1 MKPQTIC
8 ELFFQ
13 AVEKKQNGAL
23 FMYKEGGS
31 YKPISALDMK
41 ERVEKIGNGLI
52 SLGLEFDGK
61 VGILS
66 HNRWE
71 WAAADLG
78 TITAG
83 AADVTVYPT
92 LLPEQ
97 IEYILNDSE
106 ATMLFVENL
115 TQYEKVKEIWKN
127 CKRLKYVFIMD
138 NTKTDEENTMTL
150 DELMAKGEAYLEKN
164 GPDEYKKR
172 AGSRKADDL
181 LTLIYTSGTTGNPKG
196 VMLTHGNLAS
206 NCRFSRESVLGDQ
219 YYNGNEVALSF
230 LPLSHVLERMAG
242 YYLVMLLGG
251 CIAYAESIETVP
263 QNMVEVKPTVMVS
276 VPRLY
281 EKMYARIMDMALSG
295 SGLKKKI
302 FFWAI
307 SVGQAASPVLARNGR
322 PTGFLGIKYKIAH
335 KLVFSKLQEKT
346 GGRLKFFISGGA
358 PLGKEIA
365 EFFLAA
371 DLKILEGYGLTET
384 SPVITV
390 NVLELIKPGTVGP
403 AIPNEEIKIA
413 EDGEILCKGPNVMRG
428 YYNREAETKEVLEPD
443 GWFHT
448 GDIGHLDQDNYLVIT
463 DRKKELIV
471 TSGGKNVAPAPIE
484 NSLKAIKYISQAVLI
499 GDKKKFISALIVPD
513 FEALEKWADRNGVA
527 YSSIPELLKNE
538 KVLELYNRKIENV
551 NKDLARYEQVKK
563 FTLLEE
569 EMTLET
575 GELTPTLKV
584 KRRIV
589 NKRHKE
595 TIDRLYAE

>member
-13 AVEKKQNGAL
+13 VVEKKKNGPL
-23 FMYKEGGS
+23 FMYKEGGV

-52 SLGLEFDGK
+52 SLGLEESGK
-61 VGILS
+61 VAILS

-83 AADVTVYPT
+83 AADVTIYPT
-92 LLPEQ
+92 LPSDQ
-97 IEYILNDSE
+97 VEYILKDSD
-106 ATMLFVENL
+106 ASMIFVENML
-115 TQYEKVKEIWKN
+115 QFEKVREIRKN
-127 CKRLKYVFIMD
+127 CKKLKYVIVMD
-138 NTKTDEENTMTL
+138 NTKIEEEHTMTL
-150 DELMAKGEAYLEKN
+150 DELMEKGEKYREKH
-164 GPDEYKKR
+164 GDEYQKR
-172 AGSRKADDL
+172 ATGRKPDDL
-181 LTLIYTSGTTGNPKG
+181 LTLIYTSGTTGSPKG
-196 VMLTHGNLAS
+196 VMLTHRNLAS
-206 NCRFSRESVLGDQ
+206 NCVDARAAVLGSD
-219 YYNGNEVALSF
+219 YYDDSDVSLSF

-263 QNMVEVKPTVMVS
+263 QNMVEVKPTLMVS

-302 FFWAI
+302 FFWAV
-307 SVGQAASPVLARNGR
+307 SVGQAASPILSRGGR
-322 PTGFLGIKYKIAH
+322 PGGFLGFKYKVAH
-335 KLVFSKLQEKT
+335 KLVFSKLQQKT
-346 GGRLKFFISGGA
+346 GGKLKFFISGGA

-390 NVLELIKPGTVGP
+390 NLLNLIKPGTVGP
-403 AIPNEEIKIA
+403 VIPNVEVKIA
-413 EDGEILCKGPNVMRG
+413 EDGEILCKGPNVMMG
-428 YYNREAETKEVLEPD
+428 YYNRENETKEVLEKN

-448 GDIGHLDQDNYLVIT
+448 GDIGHLDQDNCLVIT

-484 NSLKAIKYISQAVLI
+484 NSLKAIKYVSQAVLI
-499 GDKKKFISALIVPD
+499 GDKRKFISAIIVPD
-513 FEALEKWADRNGVA
+513 FEALKKWADRNGVDF
-527 YSSIPELLKNE
+527 SSEAELLKHE
-538 KVLELYNRKIENV
+538 KILDLYQQKIDGV

-563 FTLLEE
+563 FVLLEE

-584 KRRIV
+584 KRRV
-589 NKRHKE
+589 VDEKHKDL
-595 TIDRLYAE
+595 IDSLYAE

>member
-31 YKPISALDMK
+31 YKSISALEMK

-83 AADVTVYPT
+83 AADVTIYPT
-92 LLPEQ
+92 LLPDQ
-97 IEYILNDSE
+97 VEYILKDSE

-115 TQYEKVKEIWKN
+115 TQYEKVKKIRKN
-127 CKRLKYVFIMD
+127 CKKLKYIIVMD
-138 NTKTDEENTMTL
+138 NTKTDEKDSMTL
-150 DELMAKGEAYLEKN
+150 DELMEKGAEYREKN
-164 GPDEYKKR
+164 GADEYRKR
-172 AGSRKADDL
+172 AESRKADDL

-206 NCRFSRESVLGDQ
+206 NCIAAGTAVLGED
-219 YYNGNEVALSF
+219 YYDANDIALSF

-242 YYLVMLLGG
+242 YYLILLLGG

-263 QNMVEVKPTVMVS
+263 QNMVEVKPTLMVS

-302 FFWAI
+302 FFWAV

-322 PTGFLGIKYKIAH
+322 PSGALGFKYKIAH

-358 PLGKEIA
+358 PLGREIA

-390 NVLELIKPGTVGP
+390 NVLKLIKPGTVGP
-403 AIPNEEIKIA
+403 AIPGVEVKIA

-428 YYNREAETKEVLEPD
+428 YYNREADTKEVLEPD

-484 NSLKAIKYISQAVLI
+484 NSLKAIKYVSQAVLI
-499 GDKKKFISALIVPD
+499 GDKRKFISALIVPD
-513 FEALEKWADRNGVA
+513 FEALEKWAARNGIT
-527 YSSIPELLKNE
+527 YSSISELLKND
-538 KVLELYNRKIENV
+538 KVLDLYNRKIENV

-589 NKRHKE
+589 NERHKDV
-595 TIDRLYAE
+595 IDRLYAE

>member
-13 AVEKKQNGAL
+13 TVDKKQNSPL

-31 YKPISALDMK
+31 YQPISALEAKD
-41 ERVEKIGNGLI
+41 RVEKIGNGLI
-52 SLGLEFDGK
+52 SLGLEMDGK

-78 TITAG
+78 TVTAG
-83 AADVTVYPT
+83 AADVTIYPT
-92 LLPEQ
+92 LLPDQ
-97 IEYILNDSE
+97 IEYILKDSD
-106 ATMLFVENL
+106 ASMIFVENL
-115 TQYEKVKEIWKN
+115 AQYEKVKKIRNN
-127 CKRLKYVFIMD
+127 CKKLKYIIVMD
-138 NTKTDEENTMTL
+138 NTEIDEKNTMTL
-150 DELMAKGEAYLEKN
+150 NALMEKGKEYREKN
-164 GPDEYKKR
+164 PDEYRKR
-172 AGSRKADDL
+172 ADSRKSDDL

-196 VMLTHGNLAS
+196 VMLTHGNLTS
-206 NCRFSRESVLGDQ
+206 NCVSAREAVLGED
-219 YYNGNEVALSF
+219 YYDDSEIALSF

-242 YYLVMLLGG
+242 YYLVILLGG

-263 QNMVEVKPTVMVS
+263 QNMVEVKPSLMIS

-302 FFWAI
+302 FFWAV
-307 SVGQAASPVLARNGR
+307 SVGQAASPYLARNNR
-322 PTGFLGIKYKIAH
+322 PAGFLGLKYRIAH
-335 KLVFSKLQEKT
+335 KLVFSKLQQRT
-346 GGRLKFFISGGA
+346 GGNLKFFISGGA

-390 NVLELIKPGTVGP
+390 NLLKLIKPGTVGP
-403 AIPNEEIKIA
+403 AIPGVEVKIA

-428 YYNREAETKEVLEPD
+428 YYNREDATKEVLEPD

-484 NSLKAIKYISQAVLI
+484 NQLKAIKYVSQAVLI
-499 GDKKKFISALIVPD
+499 GDKRKFISALIVPD
-513 FEALEKWADRNGVA
+513 FEALQKWADRNSISYA
-527 YSSIPELLKNE
+527 SIPELLKNE
-538 KVLELYNRKIENV
+538 KVIELYHRKIDAV

-563 FTLLEE
+563 FALLQE

-584 KRRIV
+584 KRRV
-589 NKRHKE
+589 VDEKHKDL
-595 TIDRLYAE
+595 IDSLYAE

>member
-13 AVEKKQNGAL
+13 VVEKKQNGAL
-23 FMYKEGGS
+23 FMYKEGGT
-31 YKPISALDMK
+31 YKPISALEMK
-41 ERVEKIGNGLI
+41 DRVEKIGNGLI
-52 SLGLEFDGK
+52 SLGLEADGK
-61 VGILS
+61 AGILS

-83 AADVTVYPT
+83 AADVTIYPT
-92 LLPEQ
+92 LPSDQ
-97 IEYILNDSE
+97 VEYILRDSD
-106 ATMLFVENL
+106 ATMIFVENL
-115 TQYEKVKEIWKN
+115 LQYEKVKKIRNN
-127 CKRLKYVFIMD
+127 CKKLKYVIVMD
-138 NTKTDEENTMTL
+138 NTKVDEKNTMTL
-150 DELMAKGEAYLEKN
+150 DELMQKG
-164 GPDEYKKR
+164 DEYRKEHPDDYQNR
-172 AGSRKADDL
+172 ASARKADDL

-206 NCRFSRESVLGDQ
+206 NCDDARTAVLGNG
-219 YYNGNEVALSF
+219 YYDDTNVSLSF

-242 YYLVMLLGG
+242 YYLIMLLGG
-251 CIAYAESIETVP
+251 CIAYAESIETVA
-263 QNMVEVKPTVMVS
+263 QNMVEVKPTLMVS

-281 EKMYARIMDMALSG
+281 EKMHARIMDMALSG

-302 FFWAI
+302 FFWAV
-307 SVGQAASPVLARNGR
+307 SVGQAAIPVLSRGR
-322 PTGFLGIKYKIAH
+322 RPEGFLGFKYKIAQ
-335 KLVFSKLQEKT
+335 KLVFGKVKQKT
-346 GGRLKFFISGGA
+346 GGKLKFFISGGA

-371 DLKILEGYGLTET
+371 DLIILEGYGLTET
-384 SPVITV
+384 SPVISV
-390 NVLELIKPGTVGP
+390 NLLNLIKPGTVGP
-403 AIPNEEIKIA
+403 ALPNVEIKIA

-428 YYNREAETKEVLEPD
+428 YYKQEAATEEVLEPN

-448 GDIGHLDQDNYLVIT
+448 GDIGHLDQDKCLVIT

-484 NSLKAIKYISQAVLI
+484 NKLKTITYVTQAVLI
-499 GDKKKFISALIVPD
+499 GDKRKFISAIIVPE
-513 FEALEKWADRNGVA
+513 FEALKKWAGRNNVSF
-527 YSSIPELLKNE
+527 SSVPELLKDE
-538 KVLELYNRKIENV
+538 KIIGLYQRKIDEI

-563 FTLLEE
+563 FALLEE

-589 NKRHKE
+589 DEKHKDL
-595 TIDRLYAE
+595 IDSLYAD

>member
-13 AVEKKQNGAL
+13 VVEKKQNGAL

-31 YKPISALDMK
+31 YKPISALEMK
-41 ERVEKIGNGLI
+41 DRVEKIGNGLI
-52 SLGLEFDGK
+52 SLGLEEDGK
-61 VGILS
+61 AAILS

-78 TITAG
+78 IVTAG
-83 AADVTVYPT
+83 AADVTIYPT
-92 LLPEQ
+92 LPSDQ
-97 IEYILNDSE
+97 VEYILKDSD
-106 ATMLFVENL
+106 ASMIFVENL
-115 TQYEKVKEIWKN
+115 LQYEKIKEIRKN
-127 CKRLKYVFIMD
+127 CKKLKYVIVMD
-138 NTKTDEENTMTL
+138 NTKVDEKDTMTL
-150 DELMAKGEAYLEKN
+150 DELMEEGQKFGEKHA
-164 GPDEYKKR
+164 GEYQKR
-172 AGSRKADDL
+172 AAARKPEDL

-206 NCRFSRESVLGDQ
+206 NCVDARAAVMGSD
-219 YYNGNEVALSF
+219 YYDGSDVSLSF

-242 YYLVMLLGG
+242 YYLIMMLGG
-251 CIAYAESIETVP
+251 CIAYAESIEAVA
-263 QNMVEVKPTVMVS
+263 QNMVEVKPTLMVS

-281 EKMYARIMDMALSG
+281 EKMYAKIIDTALSG

-302 FFWAI
+302 FFWAV
-307 SVGQAASPVLARNGR
+307 SVGQAASPILSRGGR
-322 PTGFLGIKYKIAH
+322 PEGFLGFKYKVAS
-335 KLVFSKLQEKT
+335 KLVFSKLKQKT

-390 NVLELIKPGTVGP
+390 NLLNLIKPGTVGP
-403 AIPNEEIKIA
+403 TIPNSEVKIA

-428 YYNREAETKEVLEPD
+428 YYKQEDATREVLEPD

-448 GDIGHLDQDNYLVIT
+448 GDIGHLDQDNCLVIT

-484 NSLKAIKYISQAVLI
+484 NSLKVIKYVSQAVLL
-499 GDKKKFISALIVPD
+499 GDKRKFISVIIVPE
-513 FEALEKWADRNGVA
+513 FEALKKWADRNDVTF
-527 YSSIPELLKNE
+527 SSVPELLKND
-538 KVLELYNRKIENV
+538 KILDLYHRKIEEV
-551 NKDLARYEQVKK
+551 NENLARYEQVRK

-569 EMTLET
+569 ELTQES

-589 NKRHKE
+589 NEKYKDL
-595 TIDRLYAE
+595 IDNLYDE

>member
-13 AVEKKQNGAL
+13 VVEKKKNGPL
-23 FMYKEGGS
+23 FMYKEGGV

-52 SLGLEFDGK
+52 SLGLEESGK
-61 VGILS
+61 VAILS

-83 AADVTVYPT
+83 AADVTIYPT
-92 LLPEQ
+92 LPSDQ
-97 IEYILNDSE
+97 VEYILKDSD
-106 ATMLFVENL
+106 ASMIFVENML
-115 TQYEKVKEIWKN
+115 QFEKVREIRKN
-127 CKRLKYVFIMD
+127 CKKLKYVIVMD
-138 NTKTDEENTMTL
+138 NTKIEEEHTMTL
-150 DELMAKGEAYLEKN
+150 DELMEKGEKYREKH
-164 GPDEYKKR
+164 GDEYQKR
-172 AGSRKADDL
+172 ATGRKPDDL
-181 LTLIYTSGTTGNPKG
+181 LTLIYTSGTTGSPKG
-196 VMLTHGNLAS
+196 VMLTHRNLAS
-206 NCRFSRESVLGDQ
+206 NCVDARAAVLGSD
-219 YYNGNEVALSF
+219 YYDDSDVSLSF

-281 EKMYARIMDMALSG
+281 EKMYARIMDMVLSG

-302 FFWAI
+302 FFWAV
-307 SVGQAASPVLARNGR
+307 SVGQAASPTLSRGGR
-322 PTGFLGIKYKIAH
+322 PGGFLGFKYKVAH
-335 KLVFSKLQEKT
+335 KLVFSKLQQKT
-346 GGRLKFFISGGA
+346 GGKLKFFISGGA

-365 EFFLAA
+365 KFFLAA

-390 NVLELIKPGTVGP
+390 NLLNLIKPGTVGP
-403 AIPNEEIKIA
+403 VIPNVEVKIA
-413 EDGEILCKGPNVMRG
+413 EDGEILCKGPNVMMG
-428 YYNREAETKEVLEPD
+428 YYNRENETKEVLEKN

-448 GDIGHLDQDNYLVIT
+448 GDIGHLDQDNCLVIT

-484 NSLKAIKYISQAVLI
+484 NSLKAIKYVSQAVLI
-499 GDKKKFISALIVPD
+499 GDKRKFISAIIVPD
-513 FEALEKWADRNGVA
+513 FEALKKWADRNGVDF
-527 YSSIPELLKNE
+527 SSEAELLKHE
-538 KVLELYNRKIENV
+538 KILDLYQQKIDGV

-563 FTLLEE
+563 FVLLEE

-584 KRRIV
+584 KRRV
-589 NKRHKE
+589 VDEKRKDL
-595 TIDRLYAE
+595 IDSLYAE

>member
-1 MKPQTIC
+1 MNPQTIC

-13 AVEKKQNGAL
+13 VVEKKKNGPL
-23 FMYKEGGS
+23 FMYKEGGV

-41 ERVEKIGNGLI
+41 ERVERIGNGLI
-52 SLGLEFDGK
+52 ALGLEASGK
-61 VGILS
+61 VAILS

-83 AADVTVYPT
+83 AADVTIYPT
-92 LLPEQ
+92 LPSDQ
-97 IEYILNDSE
+97 VEYILKDSD
-106 ATMLFVENL
+106 ASMIFVEDMF
-115 TQYEKVKEIWKN
+115 QFEKIAEIRKN
-127 CKRLKYVFIMD
+127 CKKLKYVIVMD
-138 NTKTDEENTMTL
+138 NTKIDEKDTMTL
-150 DELMAKGEAYLEKN
+150 DELMEKGDQYRAKH
-164 GPDEYKKR
+164 DTEYQER
-172 AGSRKADDL
+172 AASRKPDDL
-181 LTLIYTSGTTGNPKG
+181 LTLIYTSGTTGSPKG
-196 VMLTHGNLAS
+196 VMLTHRNLSS
-206 NCRFSRESVLGDQ
+206 NCVDARAAVLGSD
-219 YYNGNEVALSF
+219 YYDSSDVSLSF

-263 QNMVEVKPTVMVS
+263 QNMVEVKPTLMVS

-281 EKMYARIMDMALSG
+281 EKMYARIIDMALSG

-302 FFWAI
+302 FFWAV
-307 SVGQAASPVLARNGR
+307 SVGEAASPILSRGGR
-322 PTGFLGIKYKIAH
+322 PSGFLGFKYKVAH
-335 KLVFSKLQEKT
+335 KLVFSKLQQKT
-346 GGRLKFFISGGA
+346 GGKLKFFISGGA

-390 NVLELIKPGTVGP
+390 NLLNLIKPGTVGP
-403 AIPNEEIKIA
+403 VIPNVEVKIA
-413 EDGEILCKGPNVMRG
+413 EDGEILCKGPNVMIG
-428 YYNREAETKEVLEPD
+428 YYNRENETKEVLEKN

-448 GDIGHLDQDNYLVIT
+448 GDIGHLDQDNCLVIT

-484 NSLKAIKYISQAVLI
+484 NSLKAIKYVSQAVLI
-499 GDKKKFISALIVPD
+499 GDKRKFISAIIVPD
-513 FEALEKWADRNGVA
+513 FEALKKWADRNSVVF
-527 YSSIPELLKNE
+527 SSDAELLKHE
-538 KVLELYNRKIENV
+538 KILDLYQQKIDGV

-563 FTLLEE
+563 FALLEE

-584 KRRIV
+584 KRRV
-589 NKRHKE
+589 VDEKRKDL
-595 TIDRLYAE
+595 IDSLYAE